1 MNDICIHQYLAEP
14 SLTFRII
21 LFDGWH
27 ALVTKSGDVSGDG
40 YMDMSDFFVVVRYE
54 GNE

>member
-1 MNDICIHQYLAEP
+1 MNDICIHQYIAEP

-27 ALVTKSGDVSGDG
+27 ALVIKSGDVLI
-40 YMDMSDFFVVVRYE
+40 FFVVVRYE